1 MADGADGRLELLAN
15 IKAHSQQL
23 TTENKAAGADAAAA
37 GLGAGG
43 GWSDEEWRGAFQ
55 QLVGFSQ
62 TVFSLFFFS
71 SWCVLR
77 FEHLYPLVVFVVR

>member
-23 TTENKAAGADAAAA
+23 TTEDEEAGADAAAA

-43 GWSDEEWRGAFQ
+43 GWSDEGWRGAFQ

-62 TVFSLFFFS
+62 TVFFFS
-71 SWCVLR
+71 FSFGVS
-77 FEHLYPLVVFVVR
+77 